1 MSRHARPIPD
11 GLGQPEPTRFGD
23 KSLGP
28 SMTARQ
34 RSILEVEYQ
43 RINSSG
49 LVRVSE
55 SEKTQPCQVE
65 YYGEDRQLDQQREQ
79 RENESEHTQNKIKN
93 RRDRHERQ
101 NHQNDCAYC
110 LSH

>member
-23 KSLGP
+23 KGLGQ

-43 RINSSG
+43 RINSSS

-55 SEKTQPCQVE
+55 FAKQQPCQVE
-65 YYGEDRQLDQQREQ
+65 DSGEDRQLDQQREQ
-79 RENESEHTQNKIKN
+79 SENESEHTQNKIKN
-93 RRDRHERQ
+93 RCNRH
-101 NHQNDCAYC
+101 
-110 LSH
+110 